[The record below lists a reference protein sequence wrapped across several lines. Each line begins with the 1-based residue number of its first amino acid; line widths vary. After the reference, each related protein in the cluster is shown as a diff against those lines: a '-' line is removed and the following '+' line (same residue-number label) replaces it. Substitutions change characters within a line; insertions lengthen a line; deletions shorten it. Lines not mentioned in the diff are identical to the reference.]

1 MGDVDP
7 VAGQIERPQEAP
19 IHTRGIAAS
28 TDQSVAVEVGANGAL
43 HAIRLDENGER
54 LPSRDLIVRIIEL
67 HAIALSEAGSA
78 MRVSVAQLDGDPRI
92 QQQRERVADALE
104 GPATPE
110 KPTSTRDSQS
120 TGNHADSECPS
131 EPGSH
136 HCPDVLEP
144 TIADRQFSSGNAA
157 VQDVH
162 DHGVIEP
169 HLNAMPDTTDVYPPP
184 DHSWIRPR
192 PVARRAHQRPDA
204 APKPAP
210 PEPIR
215 PTPAWPDPAEYL
227 EPMFPEG
234 NVNYDDL
241 AFAGDLLWD
250 SWRTDPCD

>member
-7 VAGQIERPQEAP
+7 VAGRIERPQEAP
-19 IHTRGIAAS
+19 IRTRDIGSS
-28 TDQSVAVEVGANGAL
+28 TYQSVTVEVGSNGAL
-43 HAIRLDENGER
+43 HSIRLDENGER
-54 LPSRDLIVRIIEL
+54 LPSRGLILRIVEL
-67 HAIALSEAGSA
+67 HAIALSEADSA
-78 MRVSVAQLDGDPRI
+78 MRVPVAQLDGDPRI
-92 QQQRERVADALE
+92 QEQQERVADALE

-110 KPTSTRDSQS
+110 KPTSTPDSQS
-120 TGNHADSECPS
+120 AGSHADSECPS
-131 EPGSH
+131 ESGSD
-136 HCPDVLEP
+136 HCPDVSEP
-144 TIADRQFSSGNAA
+144 TIAHRYFSLGHAG

-169 HLNAMPDTTDVYPPP
+169 HPNAMPDTMDVYPPA

-192 PVARRAHQRPDA
+192 PVTQRAHQRPDA

-215 PTPAWPDPAEYL
+215 PAWPDPAEYL

-250 SWRTDPCD
+250 SWRTDPYD